1 VKPAVL
7 NASPLIVLARAGYLD
22 LVPKLVSS
30 VAIPRAVATEVIA
43 GPADDPAAR
52 FLAQPSWLS
61 VVDLT
66 PPLSPL
72 AIWRLGRGESEVLEY
87 ARRNPGTTAVLDD
100 KAARRAALALRIPL
114 TGTLGLLVA
123 AVHLKLLPSLQ
134 DAIDAVRASGLYV
147 NPVAAAALIDK
158 PRHG

>member
-1 VKPAVL
+1 MKLAVL
-7 NASPLIVLARAGYLD
+7 NASPLIVLARAGYLG

-30 VAIPRAVATEVIA
+30 AVVPRAVATEVTA
-43 GPADDPAAR
+43 GPAEDPAVR
-52 FLAQPSWLS
+52 FLAKPSWLT

-72 AIWRLGRGESEVLEY
+72 AIWRLGQGESEVLEY

-100 KAARRAALALRIPL
+100 KATRRAALALHIPL

-123 AVHLKLLPSLQ
+123 AAKSELLPSLR
-134 DAIDAVRASGLYV
+134 DAIDTVRACGLYV
-147 NPVAAAALIDK
+147 DPDTASALIEGE
-158 PRHG
+158 R